1 MNQILQD
8 FLSRSKENNMR
19 IPKYVTP
26 DIDLQLEDAKGS
38 VEDLRS
44 SNDGSQWR

>member
-1 MNQILQD
+1 MNQILQN
-8 FLSRSKENNMR
+8 FLSRTKEND
-19 IPKYVTP
+19 IPKYVTS
-26 DIDLQLEDAKGS
+26 DIDLQVEDTKGS